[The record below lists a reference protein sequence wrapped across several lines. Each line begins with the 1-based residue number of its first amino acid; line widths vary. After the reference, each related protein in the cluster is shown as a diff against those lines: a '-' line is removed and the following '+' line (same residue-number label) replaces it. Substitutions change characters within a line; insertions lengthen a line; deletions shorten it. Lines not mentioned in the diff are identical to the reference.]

1 VKRLGIVL
9 WLLLAVTSVRAD
21 EVRNIELLAS
31 SCAACHGTRGNS
43 NTEIP
48 VIAGMDKELFKQKLT
63 AFLTGE
69 REATV
74 MHQHAAGYLPTEI
87 DILADYFSQQ

>member
-1 VKRLGIVL
+1 MKRLGTVL

-31 SCAACHGTRGNS
+31 SCAACHGTRGHS
-43 NTEIP
+43 LTEIP
-48 VIAGMDKELFKQKLT
+48 VIAGMDKELFKQNLS

-69 REATV
+69 RAATV